1 MPAVADM
8 PAAAVTAV
16 VENRSSKPKI
26 SVHDQ
31 HGRPA
36 QARDTRKNQY
46 HQQSNPAWEHEMRKL
61 TVSILIVASATFAA
75 TVGPAVAQDGPRHAP
90 FERLCAERG
99 GPSHHPEMAD
109 RIAEYLNLSDAQK
122 AAFKEFHEAR
132 RKSLEDSKAALC
144 AGKPDL
150 SSFEARLTFGQ
161 AFLEARL
168 AALKTENPKLIAFY
182 NSLDAK
188 QKEKF
193 DRFRDRHGRE

>member
-1 MPAVADM
+1 
-8 PAAAVTAV
+8 
-16 VENRSSKPKI
+16 
-26 SVHDQ
+26 
-31 HGRPA
+31 
-36 QARDTRKNQY
+36 
-46 HQQSNPAWEHEMRKL
+46 MRKPN
-61 TVSILIVASATFAA
+61 VSLLIVASAVFAA
-75 TVGPAVAQDGPRHAP
+75 TWGPAAIAQGPRHAP

-109 RIAEYLNLSDAQK
+109 RLSAYLDLNDAQK

-132 RKSLEDSKAALC
+132 RKSLEDSKVAVC
-144 AGKPDL
+144 ASKPDL
-150 SSFEARLTFGQ
+150 SSFEARLAFGQ

-168 AALKTENPKLIAFY
+168 TALKAENPKLIAFY